1 MSRRFVVQP
10 TALPSETA
18 PCYLIRDRDGV
29 YDAEVRRLLDSSNIV
44 EVVTPPLAL
53 GYSHPLAVP
62 HEPGTMIGYLPV
74 NDRSE
79 KLAKLYLLVQLDV
92 AALCMAR
99 SHQ

>member
-1 MSRRFVVQP
+1 
-10 TALPSETA
+10 
-18 PCYLIRDRDGV
+18 
-29 YDAEVRRLLDSSNIV
+29 
-44 EVVTPPLAL
+44 
-53 GYSHPLAVP
+53 
-62 HEPGTMIGYLPV
+62 MIGYLPV